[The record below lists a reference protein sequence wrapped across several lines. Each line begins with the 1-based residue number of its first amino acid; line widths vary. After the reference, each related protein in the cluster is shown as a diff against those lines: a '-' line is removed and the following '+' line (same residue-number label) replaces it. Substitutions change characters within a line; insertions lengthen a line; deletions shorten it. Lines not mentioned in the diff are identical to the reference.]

1 MKDKERITYLYNAFG
16 NCAHSFYGNAEAE
29 KEKRPI
35 HKHYSADG
43 SVEIKEDKTKGS
55 IDFLFYLGG
64 DPYSAPAVYN
74 SNGEEGKLLFLH
86 RDQLGSIVA
95 ITDLN
100 GKLVEARHFDAWG
113 KVLSITDGNGNK
125 LENLLLDR
133 GFTGHEHLQTV
144 GLINMNARLYDPAL
158 HRFLQPDNYIQDP
171 FNTQNFNRY
180 GYCLNNPLVYVDEN
194 GEFLWA
200 AVIIGAIF
208 GAYTGGTLA
217 NNGEANPLKWNF
229 SDNWGYI
236 IGGTIVGAIS
246 GYIGGSLAGLQIPM
260 ANTIGI
266 AGGSLVNSVGTWA
279 YTEGKTEIS
288 ISFGAASFNF
298 NRGSFGYLFKK
309 GNSTMENIGYGLG
322 AMANLAD
329 LGETGKLLLN
339 TEKKDIINHSAILDE
354 NGNVI
359 ISEGPGKNWIEPK
372 GSVDH
377 YLNRTLG
384 GSGATN
390 RYPVLGEN
398 VTINKVN
405 LTAIKTYGKVLDFLT
420 KNGDGILPYSF
431 VYSSCSTHTGLALNL
446 AGIPTL
452 FIHPYTV
459 QGSVWLWN
467 KSITPSIINNS
478 YHLQNQRK

>member
-64 DPYSAPAVYN
+64 DPYSAPAVYS

-113 KVLSITDGNGNK
+113 KVLGITDGNGNK

-133 GFTGHEHLQTV
+133 GFTGHEHLSSV
-144 GLINMNARLYDPAL
+144 GLIHMNGRLYDPAL
-158 HRFLQPDNYIQDP
+158 HRFLMPDNYIQDP

-246 GYIGGSLAGLQIPM
+246 GYIGGYLAGLQIPM

-309 GNSTMENIGYGLG
+309 GNSIMENIGYGLG